1 MATQFLLD
9 SKINETKY
17 GGINSL
23 IKRKF
28 KGSEGY
34 ITSYAF
40 KFLGKVWIIA
50 ISETKWH
57 KGEKYKKMPIWFS
70 EIKGGIPALFIW
82 KLAIG
87 FDNRK

>member
-1 MATQFLLD
+1 M
-9 SKINETKY
+9 
-17 GGINSL
+17 

-40 KFLGKVWIIA
+40 RFLGKKWIVA
-50 ISETKWH
+50 LSETKWH
-57 KGEKYKKMPIWFS
+57 DGEKYKKAPIWIS
-70 EIKGGIPALFIW
+70 NMGGNIPSLFIW

-87 FDNRK
+87 YEKKKED

>member
-1 MATQFLLD
+1 M
-9 SKINETKY
+9 
-17 GGINSL
+17 
-23 IKRKF
+23 IKRKT
-28 KGSEGY
+28 KGNEGY

-40 KFLGKVWIIA
+40 RFLGKSWLIA

-57 KGEKYKKMPIWFS
+57 SGEKYKRMPIWVS
-70 EIKGGIPALFIW
+70 SIGGNIPALFIW